1 MKFSI
6 IVPTLNNLDY
16 IKILINSIKK
26 NSVNQHEIIIHV
38 NENSDDIK
46 NFLKQNKILYTYSKK
61 NIGLCKSV
69 NKAAKLAT
77 TNYILYSH
85 DDMYFLP
92 LWDIILKK
100 EIEKLDSKYFY
111 LSGTMI
117 QEKGADLILNAGVDF
132 KSFDEKYLLNN
143 YKNINMHDH
152 QGSHWAPHLIHKD
165 IWNLVGG
172 FSEEFDPGDGSDS
185 DLNMK
190 LWNCG
195 VRIFKGLNDFKVYH
209 FGSISMRKK
218 KNLKKNNGTK
228 TFLKKWGITPKFFFK
243 YYLKTGCEYDGP
255 LKDPKKPLSYF
266 MGLMIC
272 KIKKSFLIKI

>member
-16 IKILINSIKK
+16 LKILISSIKK
-26 NSVNQHEIIIHV
+26 NSINEHEIIVHV
-38 NENSDDIK
+38 NENSDNTTD
-46 NFLKQNKILYTYSKK
+46 FLKRNKILYTYSKK
-61 NIGLCKSV
+61 NIGLCRSV
-69 NKAAKLAT
+69 NKAAKEAT
-77 TNYILYSH
+77 TNYILYCH
-85 DDMYFLP
+85 DDMYLLP
-92 LWDIILKK
+92 DWDIVLKS
-100 EIEKLDSKYFY
+100 EIEKLNSKYFY

-117 QEKGADLILNAGVDF
+117 QKMGADLILDSGSDF
-132 KSFDEKYLLNN
+132 KNFDEQYLLKN

-165 IWNLVGG
+165 IWNSIGG

-190 LWNCG
+190 LWNSG
-195 VRIFKGLNDFKVYH
+195 VRIFKGLNNFKVYH

-218 KNLKKNNGTK
+218 KNIKKNNGTK

-243 YYLKTGCEYDGP
+243 FYLKTGSIYNGP
-255 LKDPKKPLSYF
+255 LNEPSKPLSYF
-266 MGLMIC
+266 LGLMIC
-272 KIKKSFLIKI
+272 KIRKKFSY

>member
-16 IKILINSIKK
+16 LKILINSIKK
-26 NSVNQHEIIIHV
+26 NSINEHEVIVHV
-38 NENSDDIK
+38 NENSDNTTD
-46 NFLKQNKILYTYSKK
+46 FLKRNKILYTYSKK
-61 NIGLCKSV
+61 NIGLCRSV
-69 NKAAKLAT
+69 NKAAKQAT
-77 TNYILYSH
+77 TNYILYCH
-85 DDMYFLP
+85 DDMYLLP
-92 LWDIILKK
+92 DWDIVLKS

-117 QEKGADLILNAGVDF
+117 QKTGADLILDSGSDF
-132 KSFDEKYLLNN
+132 KNFDEQYLLEN

-165 IWNLVGG
+165 IWNSIGG

-190 LWNCG
+190 LWNSG
-195 VRIFKGLNDFKVYH
+195 VRIFKGLNNFKVYH

-218 KNLKKNNGTK
+218 KNIKKNNGTK

-243 YYLKTGCEYDGP
+243 FYLQTGSVYNGP
-255 LKDPKKPLSYF
+255 LNEPSKPLSYF
-266 MGLMIC
+266 LGLMIC
-272 KIKKSFLIKI
+272 KIRKKFSY

>member
-16 IKILINSIKK
+16 LKILISSIKK
-26 NSVNQHEIIIHV
+26 NSSFDHEIIVHV
-38 NENSDDIK
+38 NENLDDTIG
-46 NFLKQNKILYTYSKK
+46 FLKEKNIKYTFSES
-61 NIGLCKSV
+61 NIGLCSSM
-69 NKAAKLAT
+69 NKAAKLAST
-77 TNYILYSH
+77 QYILYTH

-92 LWDIILKK
+92 SWDSILKK
-100 EIEKLDSKYFY
+100 EIELLNTKFFY

-117 QEKGADLILNAGVDF
+117 QKKGADLILDAGNDYKDF
-132 KSFDEKYLLNN
+132 NEHLLLNN
-143 YKNINMHDH
+143 YQKINITDH

-185 DLNMK
+185 DLSMK

-195 VRIFKGLNDFKVYH
+195 VRIFKGLNNFKVYH

-218 KNLKKNNGTK
+218 KNVKKNNGTK
-228 TFLKKWGITPKFFFK
+228 TFLKKWGMTPKFFFK
-243 YYLKTGCEYDGP
+243 FYLKTGSKYDGP
-255 LKDPKKPLSYF
+255 LKEPTKPINYF
-266 MGLMIC
+266 LGLMVC
-272 KIKKSFLIKI
+272 KIRKKFSY

>member
-16 IKILINSIKK
+16 LKILISSIEK
-26 NSVNQHEIIIHV
+26 NSTFDHEIIIHV
-38 NENSDDIK
+38 NENLDNTIE
-46 NFLKQNKILYTYSKK
+46 FLKQKKIKYTYSET
-61 NIGLCKSV
+61 NIGLCSAV

-77 TNYILYSH
+77 TQYILYTH

-92 LWDIILKK
+92 SWDSILKK
-100 EIEKLDSKYFY
+100 EIELLDTKFFY

-117 QEKGADLILNAGVDF
+117 QSRGADLTLDAGNNHKDF
-132 KSFDEKYLLNN
+132 NEQYLLDN
-143 YKNINMHDH
+143 YKKINITDH
-152 QGSHWAPHLIHKD
+152 QGSHWAPHLINKD
-165 IWNLVGG
+165 VWNLVKG

-218 KNLKKNNGTK
+218 KNLRKNNGTK

-243 YYLKTGCEYDGP
+243 YYLKTGYKYDGP
-255 LKDPKKPLSYF
+255 LKNPKKPLSYF
-266 MGLMIC
+266 IGLMIC
-272 KIKKSFLIKI
+272 KIKKGFSY

>member
-228 TFLKKWGITPKFFFK
+228 TFLKKWGITPRFFFK
-243 YYLKTGCEYDGP
+243 YYLKTGSLYDGP
-255 LKDPKKPLSYF
+255 LKEPNKSLNYF
-266 MGLMIC
+266 IDLIIC
-272 KIKKSFLIKI
+272 KVRKSFSF

>member
-16 IKILINSIKK
+16 LKILVNSINK

-38 NENSDDIK
+38 NENLDGTK
-46 NFLKQNKILYTYSKK
+46 NFLEQNKILYTYSKT
-61 NIGLCKSV
+61 NIGLCRSV
-69 NKAAKLAT
+69 NRAAKLAT
-77 TNYILYSH
+77 TDYILYSH

-92 LWDIILKK
+92 KWDIILKK

-117 QEKGADLILNAGVDF
+117 QKKGADLILDAGIDF
-132 KSFDEKYLLNN
+132 KSFDEQYLLDN

-152 QGSHWAPHLIHKD
+152 QGSHWAPHLIHKE

-218 KNLKKNNGTK
+218 KDVKKNNGTK

-243 YYLKTGCEYDGP
+243 FYLKTGSSYNGP
-255 LKDPKKPLSYF
+255 LKEPSKSLSYF
-266 MGLMIC
+266 LNLIIC
-272 KIKKSFLIKI
+272 KIKKSFSY

>member
-16 IKILINSIKK
+16 LKILVNSIKK
-26 NSVNQHEIIIHV
+26 NSINQHEVIVHV
-38 NENSDDIK
+38 NENSDDTK
-46 NFLKQNKILYTYSKK
+46 EFLEQNKILYTYSKT
-61 NIGLCKSV
+61 NIGLCSSV
-69 NKAAKLAT
+69 NSAAKLAT
-77 TNYILYSH
+77 TDYILYSH

-92 LWDIILKK
+92 EWDIVLKK

-111 LSGTMI
+111 ISGTMI
-117 QEKGADLILNAGVDF
+117 QEKGADLILNAGIDF
-132 KSFDEKYLLNN
+132 KSFHEQYLLNN
-143 YKNINMHDH
+143 YRNVNMHDH
-152 QGSHWAPHLIHKD
+152 QGSHWAPHLIHRD

-172 FSEEFDPGDGSDS
+172 FSEEFNPGDGSDS

-218 KNLKKNNGTK
+218 KGIKKNNGTK
-228 TFLKKWGITPKFFFK
+228 TFLKKWGITPRFFFK
-243 YYLKTGCEYDGP
+243 FYLKSGSTYNGP
-255 LKDPKKPLSYF
+255 LKEPGKTITYF
-266 MGLMIC
+266 IDLIIC
-272 KIKKSFLIKI
+272 KIRKSFSY

>member
-6 IVPTLNNLDY
+6 IIPTLNNLDY
-16 IKILINSIKK
+16 LKILISSIKK
-26 NSVNQHEIIIHV
+26 NSINEHEVIVHV
-38 NENSDDIK
+38 NENSDNTTD
-46 NFLKQNKILYTYSKK
+46 FLKRNKILYTYSKK
-61 NIGLCKSV
+61 NIGLCRSV
-69 NKAAKLAT
+69 NKAAKQAT
-77 TNYILYSH
+77 TNYILYCH
-85 DDMYFLP
+85 DDMYLLP
-92 LWDIILKK
+92 DWDIVLKS

-117 QEKGADLILNAGVDF
+117 QKTGADLILDSGSDF
-132 KSFDEKYLLNN
+132 KNFDEQYLLEN

-165 IWNLVGG
+165 IWNSIGG

-190 LWNCG
+190 LWNSG
-195 VRIFKGLNDFKVYH
+195 VRIFKGLNNFKVYH

-218 KNLKKNNGTK
+218 KNIKKNNGTK

-243 YYLKTGCEYDGP
+243 FYLKTGSVYNGP
-255 LKDPKKPLSYF
+255 LNEPSKPLSYF
-266 MGLMIC
+266 LGLMIC
-272 KIKKSFLIKI
+272 KIRKKFSY

>member
-16 IKILINSIKK
+16 LKILINSINK

-38 NENSDDIK
+38 NENLDGTK
-46 NFLKQNKILYTYSKK
+46 NFLEQNNILYTYSKT

-92 LWDIILKK
+92 KWDIILKK
-100 EIEKLDSKYFY
+100 EIEKINSKYFY

-117 QEKGADLILNAGVDF
+117 QKKGADLILNAGIDF
-132 KSFDEKYLLNN
+132 KSFDEQYLLEN
-143 YKNINMHDH
+143 YKNINMYDH

-218 KNLKKNNGTK
+218 KDVKKNNGTK

-243 YYLKTGCEYDGP
+243 FYLKTGSSYNGP
-255 LKDPKKPLSYF
+255 LKEPSKSLSYF
-266 MGLMIC
+266 LNLIIC
-272 KIKKSFLIKI
+272 KIRKNFSY

>member
-16 IKILINSIKK
+16 LKILISSIKK
-26 NSVNQHEIIIHV
+26 NSSFDHEIIVHV
-38 NENSDDIK
+38 NENLDDTID
-46 NFLKQNKILYTYSKK
+46 FLKGKNIKYTFSES
-61 NIGLCKSV
+61 NIGLCSAM
-69 NKAAKLAT
+69 NKAAKLAST
-77 TNYILYSH
+77 QYILYTH

-92 LWDIILKK
+92 SWDSILKK
-100 EIEKLDSKYFY
+100 EIELLNTKFFY

-117 QEKGADLILNAGVDF
+117 QKKGADLIFDAGNDYKNF
-132 KSFDEKYLLNN
+132 NEHLLLNN
-143 YKNINMHDH
+143 YQKINITDH

-185 DLNMK
+185 DLSMK

-218 KNLKKNNGTK
+218 KGIKKNNGTK
-228 TFLKKWGITPKFFFK
+228 TFLKKWGMTPKFFFK
-243 YYLKTGCEYDGP
+243 FYLKTGFKYDGP
-255 LKDPKKPLSYF
+255 LKEPTKPLSYF
-266 MGLMIC
+266 LGLMVC
-272 KIKKSFLIKI
+272 KIRNFFFINI

>member
-16 IKILINSIKK
+16 LKILISSIKK
-26 NSVNQHEIIIHV
+26 NSSFNHEIIVHV
-38 NENSDDIK
+38 NENLDDTIG
-46 NFLKQNKILYTYSKK
+46 FLKEKNIKYTFSES
-61 NIGLCKSV
+61 NIGLCSAM
-69 NKAAKLAT
+69 NKAAKLAST
-77 TNYILYSH
+77 QYILYTH

-92 LWDIILKK
+92 SWDSTLKK
-100 EIEKLDSKYFY
+100 EIELLNTKFFY

-117 QEKGADLILNAGVDF
+117 QKKGADLILDAGNDYKDF
-132 KSFDEKYLLNN
+132 NEHLLLNN
-143 YKNINMHDH
+143 YQKINIHDH

-185 DLNMK
+185 DLSMK

-218 KNLKKNNGTK
+218 KNVKKNNGTK
-228 TFLKKWGITPKFFFK
+228 TFLKKWGMTPKFFFK
-243 YYLKTGCEYDGP
+243 FYLKTGSKYDGP
-255 LKDPKKPLSYF
+255 LKEPTKPINYF
-266 MGLMIC
+266 LGLMVC
-272 KIKKSFLIKI
+272 KIRKKFSY

>member
-16 IKILINSIKK
+16 LKILISSIEK
-26 NSVNQHEIIIHV
+26 NSTFDHEIIIHV
-38 NENSDDIK
+38 NENLD
-46 NFLKQNKILYTYSKK
+46 NTVEFLKQKKIKYTYSET
-61 NIGLCKSV
+61 NIGLCSAV

-77 TNYILYSH
+77 TQYILYTH

-92 LWDIILKK
+92 SWDSILKK
-100 EIEKLDSKYFY
+100 EIELLDTKFFY

-117 QEKGADLILNAGVDF
+117 QRKGADLTLDAGNDHKDF
-132 KSFDEKYLLNN
+132 NERYLLDN
-143 YKNINMHDH
+143 YQKINITDH
-152 QGSHWAPHLIHKD
+152 QGSHWAPHLINKD
-165 IWNLVGG
+165 VWNLVKG
-172 FSEEFDPGDGSDS
+172 FSVEFDPGDGSDS

-218 KNLKKNNGTK
+218 KNLRKNNGTK

-243 YYLKTGCEYDGP
+243 YYLKTGYKYDGP
-255 LKDPKKPLSYF
+255 LKNPKKPLSYF
-266 MGLMIC
+266 IGLMIC
-272 KIKKSFLIKI
+272 KIKKGFSY

>member
-16 IKILINSIKK
+16 LKILISSIKK
-26 NSVNQHEIIIHV
+26 NSINEHEIIVHV
-38 NENSDDIK
+38 NENSDNTTD
-46 NFLKQNKILYTYSKK
+46 FLERNKILYTYSKT
-61 NIGLCKSV
+61 NIGLCRSV
-69 NKAAKLAT
+69 NKAAKQAT
-77 TNYILYSH
+77 TNYILYCH
-85 DDMYFLP
+85 DDMYLLP
-92 LWDIILKK
+92 DWDIVLKS
-100 EIEKLDSKYFY
+100 EIEKLNSKYFY

-117 QEKGADLILNAGVDF
+117 QKTGADLILDSGSDF
-132 KSFDEKYLLNN
+132 KNFDEQYLLEN

-165 IWNLVGG
+165 IWNSIGG

-190 LWNCG
+190 LWNSG
-195 VRIFKGLNDFKVYH
+195 VRIFKGLNNFKVYH

-218 KNLKKNNGTK
+218 KNIKKNNGTK

-243 YYLKTGCEYDGP
+243 FYLKTGSIYNGP
-255 LKDPKKPLSYF
+255 LNEPSKPLSYF
-266 MGLMIC
+266 LGLMIC
-272 KIKKSFLIKI
+272 KIRKKFSY

>member
-16 IKILINSIKK
+16 LKILISSIEK
-26 NSVNQHEIIIHV
+26 NSTFDHEIIIHV
-38 NENSDDIK
+38 NENLDNTIE
-46 NFLKQNKILYTYSKK
+46 FLKQKKIKYTYSET
-61 NIGLCKSV
+61 NIGLCSAV

-77 TNYILYSH
+77 TQYILYTH

-92 LWDIILKK
+92 SWDSILKK
-100 EIEKLDSKYFY
+100 EIELLDTKFFY

-117 QEKGADLILNAGVDF
+117 QRKGADLTLDAGNDHKDF
-132 KSFDEKYLLNN
+132 NEQYLLDN
-143 YKNINMHDH
+143 YQKINITDH
-152 QGSHWAPHLIHKD
+152 QGSHWAPHLINKD
-165 IWNLVGG
+165 VWNLVKG
-172 FSEEFDPGDGSDS
+172 FSVEFDPGDGSDS

-218 KNLKKNNGTK
+218 KNLRKNNGTK

-243 YYLKTGCEYDGP
+243 YYLKTGCKYDGP
-255 LKDPKKPLSYF
+255 LKNPKKPLSYF
-266 MGLMIC
+266 IGLMIC
-272 KIKKSFLIKI
+272 KIKKGFSY

>member
-6 IVPTLNNLDY
+6 IIPTLNNLNY
-16 IKILINSIKK
+16 LKILVSSIEK
-26 NSVNQHEIIIHV
+26 NSSKDHEIIVHV
-38 NENSDDIK
+38 NENLDNTI
-46 NFLKQNKILYTYSKK
+46 NFLEEKKIIYTYSDK
-61 NIGLCKSV
+61 NIGLCSGV

-77 TNYILYSH
+77 TNYILYTH

-92 LWDIILKK
+92 EWDIILKN
-100 EIEKLDSKYFY
+100 EVEKLNTKFFY

-117 QEKGADLILNAGVDF
+117 QKRGADLILDSGSNYNDF
-132 KSFDEKYLLNN
+132 NEKYLLDN
-143 YKNINMHDH
+143 YKKINIHDH

-172 FSEEFDPGDGSDS
+172 FSEEFNPGDGSDS

-190 LWNCG
+190 LWNSG
-195 VRIFKGLNDFKVYH
+195 VRIFKGLNKFKVYH

-218 KNLKKNNGTK
+218 KDIIKNNGTK

-243 YYLKTGCEYDGP
+243 YFLKSGSKYYGP
-255 LKDPKKPLSYF
+255 LKKPQKTIKFYIYF
-266 MGLMIC
+266 MVC
-272 KIKKSFLIKI
+272 KIKRRFI

>member
-16 IKILINSIKK
+16 LKILINSIKK

-46 NFLKQNKILYTYSKK
+46 NFLKQNRILYTYSKK

-228 TFLKKWGITPKFFFK
+228 TFLKKWGITPRFFFK
-243 YYLKTGCEYDGP
+243 YYLKTGSLYDGP
-255 LKDPKKPLSYF
+255 LKEPNKSLNYF
-266 MGLMIC
+266 IDLIIC
-272 KIKKSFLIKI
+272 KVRKSFSF

>member
-6 IVPTLNNLDY
+6 IVPTLNNLNY
-16 IKILINSIKK
+16 LKILISSIEK
-26 NSVNQHEIIIHV
+26 NSTFDHEIIIHV
-38 NENSDDIK
+38 NENLDDTIK
-46 NFLKQNKILYTYSKK
+46 FLKQKKIQYTYSET
-61 NIGLCKSV
+61 NIGLCSAV

-77 TNYILYSH
+77 TQYILYTH

-92 LWDIILKK
+92 SWDSILKK
-100 EIEKLDSKYFY
+100 EIELLDTKFFY

-117 QEKGADLILNAGVDF
+117 QSRGADLTLDAGNNHKDF
-132 KSFDEKYLLNN
+132 NEQYLLDN
-143 YKNINMHDH
+143 YKKINITDH
-152 QGSHWAPHLIHKD
+152 QGSHWAPHLINKD
-165 IWNLVGG
+165 VWNLVKG

-218 KNLKKNNGTK
+218 KSIKKNNGTK

-243 YYLKTGCEYDGP
+243 YYLKTGDKYDGP
-255 LKDPKKPLSYF
+255 LKNPKKPLTYYI
-266 MGLMIC
+266 GLMIC
-272 KIKKSFLIKI
+272 KIKKGFSY